1 MRSRGYRFSVADY
14 NRRKII
20 PILSAVALTKRRL
33 KSDTDTH
40 KTFKHS
46 ISSVA
51 SDHSNTL
58 TNLSS
63 AHFHLVLHLLVPLII
78 AVVFYRKRWLVTYL
92 VMLSTML
99 IDIDHLL
106 ADPIYDPNRCSIG
119 FHPLHRME
127 AIILYLAA
135 LIPNKTRVLGIG
147 LCTHIILDSIDCRVT
162 GGVWS
167 AS

>member
-1 MRSRGYRFSVADY
+1 M
-14 NRRKII
+14 
-20 PILSAVALTKRRL
+20 
-33 KSDTDTH
+33 
-40 KTFKHS
+40 
-46 ISSVA
+46 
-51 SDHSNTL
+51 
-58 TNLSS
+58 SS

-119 FHPLHRME
+119 FHPLHRMG
-127 AIILYLAA
+127 AIIFYVAA
-135 LIPNKTRVLGIG
+135 LIPKKTRVLGIG
-147 LCTHIILDSIDCRVT
+147 LCTHISLDSIDCRIT

-167 AS
+167 VD